1 MRARMAR
8 LRSAASPWRRT
19 RCALY
24 FIRTV
29 ITAAALP
36 FAVGCGVLA
45 PPRGCRAQV
54 RLQSLSLP
62 PGFTIS
68 LYASGVEGARSLA
81 LGAQGTVFVGTR
93 NEGNVYALPGA
104 ADGKRAQRVVT
115 LASGL
120 RLPNGV
126 AFKDGALYVA
136 EVNRIIRFDDI
147 ENWLDNPPAPAVI
160 NESFP
165 GGTHHGWK
173 FIRFGPDGML
183 YVPVGAPCN
192 SCLEEDPRFASIMR
206 MRFDGSE
213 LGIFASGVR
222 NTVGFDWDPANGALW
237 FTDNGRDF
245 LGDDQPDDELNRAP
259 TQGLHFGFPFCHA
272 GTLPDPEFGEH
283 RPCQAFVPP
292 EYKLGAH
299 VAALGMRFYDATLFP
314 ADYHGS
320 IFIAEHGSWNRSTP
334 VGYRIVR
341 VRLKQGR
348 ATQAEVF
355 VDGWLEGATA
365 WGRPVDLLVMPDGAL
380 LVSDDRADAIYR
392 IAYAGH

>member
-1 MRARMAR
+1 M
-8 LRSAASPWRRT
+8 
-19 RCALY
+19 
-24 FIRTV
+24 
-29 ITAAALP
+29 
-36 FAVGCGVLA
+36 
-45 PPRGCRAQV
+45 

-62 PGFTIS
+62 PGFTVS

-93 NEGNVYALPGA
+93 DEGNVYALPGSL
-104 ADGKRAQRVVT
+104 DGRRAQRVVT

-126 AFKDGALYVA
+126 AFRDGALYVA
-136 EVNRIIRFDDI
+136 EVNRVVRFDGI
-147 ENWLDNPPAPAVI
+147 ENRLDNPPAPAVV
-160 NESFP
+160 NDSFP
-165 GGTHHGWK
+165 DRDHHGWK

-192 SCLEEDPRFASIMR
+192 NCLEGDPRFASIMR
-206 MRFDGSE
+206 MRPDGSGLE
-213 LGIFASGVR
+213 IFASGVR
-222 NTVGFDWDPANGALW
+222 NTVGFDWNPASGDLW

-245 LGDDQPDDELNRAP
+245 LGDDQPADELNRARTP
-259 TQGLHFGFPFCHA
+259 GLHFGFPFCHA
-272 GTLPDPEFGEH
+272 GTLPDPEFGER
-283 RPCQAFVPP
+283 RPCPEFVPP
-292 EYKLGAH
+292 ELKLGAH
-299 VAALGMRFYDATLFP
+299 VAALGMRFYDAAMFP
-314 ADYHGS
+314 SDYRGS

-341 VRLKQGR
+341 VRLEQGR

-380 LVSDDRADAIYR
+380 LVSDDRAGAVYR
-392 IAYAGH
+392 IAYAGR